1 MTMKTAYLALGAN
14 LGDKWENMREAVRLL
29 EAEGRCTVVAR
40 SSIYVTKPVGLED
53 QPDFV
58 NAVIEVKTSL
68 SPADL
73 LKLCN
78 DVEGRLGRE
87 RTIRWGPRVID
98 IDILLYEGVTV
109 DAPDLT
115 IPHPHMMER
124 AFVLVPLAE
133 IAPDLE
139 LPGGVTAREA
149 AARIGHNGIERGDTN
164 W

>member
-1 MTMKTAYLALGAN
+1 MALRTAYLALGAN
-14 LGDKWENMREAVRLL
+14 LGDKLENMREAVRLL
-29 EAEGRCTVVAR
+29 EADGRCTVVAR
-40 SSIYVTKPVGLED
+40 SSIYVTKPVGVED

-68 SPADL
+68 TPVDL

-98 IDILLYEGVTV
+98 IDILLYEGAAV
-109 DAPDLT
+109 DEPNLT
-115 IPHPHMMER
+115 IPHPQMKER

-139 LPGGVTAREA
+139 LPGGPTAREA
-149 AARIGHNGIERGDTN
+149 AKRIGENGIERGN
-164 W
+164 MVW